1 MKKFKWTTT
10 ILLRAL
16 TLIMLTSM
24 FSCDDDDDDGS
35 YGSMDELAPYE
46 DVVHRKGEMNC
57 YV

>member
-10 ILLRAL
+10 ILLKAV
-16 TLIMLTSM
+16 TLIMLTTM
-24 FSCDDDDDDGS
+24 FSCDDDDDSS

-46 DVVHRKGEMNC
+46 DVAYRKGEMNC